1 MYKGLVIERK
11 GLVVKGYK
19 TCNVSVSVDGSGMII
34 FYVYDEPMFIYQ
46 NELNTWLNVDYEDI
60 DSMMFCLI
68 KE

>member
-19 TCNVSVSVDGSGMII
+19 TCNVSVQVDGSESIL
-34 FYVYDEPMFIYQ
+34 FYAYGVNTIYK